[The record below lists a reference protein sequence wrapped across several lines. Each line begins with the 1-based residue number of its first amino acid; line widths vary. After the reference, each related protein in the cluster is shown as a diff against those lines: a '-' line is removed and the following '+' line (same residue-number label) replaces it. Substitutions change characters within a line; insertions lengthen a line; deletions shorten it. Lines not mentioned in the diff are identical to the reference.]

1 MILLVTQQRDI
12 YNTSNSGNVEK
23 GDLDV
28 ILLIVCCLW
37 GCVVSLWHLISL
49 FSNNEYLTEGNS
61 STFTAMRNVLTCR
74 MEKFPVI
81 PLLVYKSTHG
91 LSVWWAE
98 SCPCCSQPMVAAG
111 RYHLQSVAA
120 AHQSEGPRPLSDSV
134 GARAL
139 SSPDVPGWCPQ
150 SSTAELTTT
159 STSPGSP
166 SPPPRQWRSCR
177 VTLESGA
184 GRRSPAGWRASAP
197 GTTCHC
203 PARTG
208 SWWTARPSVWWLR
221 PCSATESLWG
231 ARHCTETS
239 RSDSRRP
246 SITSKISTEYQ
257 YLLVPLVS
265 LYLFNKLV

>member
-91 LSVWWAE
+91 LSVRWAE

-120 AHQSEGPRPLSDSV
+120 AHQREREREGGPARCLTQSELELWAVQTCQDGVHSPAQQSSQPPPHPLVRPAHRRDSGEAAVWPSSLEQGGGHQLGGERLLQAQPATAQPGQVHDERQGRLSDDCGHV
-134 GARAL
+134 L
-139 SSPDVPGWCPQ
+139 QQ
-150 SSTAELTTT
+150 SS
-159 STSPGSP
+159 
-166 SPPPRQWRSCR
+166 
-177 VTLESGA
+177 SG
-184 GRRSPAGWRASAP
+184 GQDIVQRLPDQTREG
-197 GTTCHC
+197 H
-203 PARTG
+203 
-208 SWWTARPSVWWLR
+208 
-221 PCSATESLWG
+221 
-231 ARHCTETS
+231 
-239 RSDSRRP
+239 
-246 SITSKISTEYQ
+246 Q
-257 YLLVPLVS
+257 
-265 LYLFNKLV
+265 